1 MESKIICPHRKFSD
15 WKFWLGFCLSILI
28 VTFPQSRTQAQESK
42 PVLIRIAV
50 FQDLKE
56 FKLSIKG
63 EFQIAELSTGRVLF
77 TAKNLNESIVKDLP
91 DGIQIGSQK
100 YSENKIAIT
109 SFYEA
114 VIYIN
119 RQRFRGAINLIHTP
133 DKKLLVVNVV
143 DLEDYVKGVLY
154 HEVSHR
160 WPIEA
165 LKAQA
170 VAARTYALY
179 RMKSSKDKDFDLTN
193 DIYSQ
198 VYGGKNS
205 ERYRSNL
212 AVEGTR
218 KKILT
223 FQGKILP
230 AYFHAAC
237 AGHTEDVSELWKE
250 DLLPLKGVKCPFCV
264 NSPHYRWKKNFRSK
278 DVQDK
283 LNKNGYPIGLIQ
295 DIRVQERNPGG
306 RVRLLKITARDGQTV
321 LISGKDFRNIVG
333 PNDIRSNNYEVI
345 MVGYYFDLLGY
356 GWGHGV
362 GLCQWGAFEMARQRY
377 KYDDILGFYY
387 PAVKIQSLSQI
398 KE

>member
-1 MESKIICPHRKFSD
+1 MCIDQKISD
-15 WKFWLGFCLSILI
+15 WKFWLGFCFSIFILG
-28 VTFPQSRTQAQESK
+28 FPESWAQPQEPK
-42 PVLIRIAV
+42 TVLVRIAV
-50 FQDLKE
+50 FQDLNE

-63 EFQIAELSTGRVLF
+63 EFQIVELSTGRILF
-77 TAKNLNESIVKDLP
+77 TAKNLNESVVKNLP

-100 YSENKIAIT
+100 YSESKITIT
-109 SFYEA
+109 PLYEA
-114 VIYIN
+114 TIYIN
-119 RQRFRGAINLIHTP
+119 RQRFRGIMNVVRIP
-133 DKKLLVVNVV
+133 EKGLLVINVV

-154 HEVSHR
+154 HEVSPR
-160 WPIEA
+160 WPIAA

-170 VAARTYALY
+170 VAARTYAFY
-179 RMKSSKDKDFDLTN
+179 RMESSKDKDFDLTN

-205 ERYRSNL
+205 ERYRTNL
-212 AVEGTR
+212 AVEETR
-218 KKILT
+218 KKVLT

-264 NSPHYRWKKNFRSK
+264 NSPHYRWKKNFRLK

-283 LNKNGYPIGLIQ
+283 LNSRGYNIGLIEK
-295 DIRVQERNPGG
+295 ISVLERNRSG
-306 RVRLLKITARDGQTV
+306 RIRQLKITTRDGHTV
-321 LISGKDFRNIVG
+321 MISGKDFREIIG

-345 MVGYYFDLLGY
+345 MFGYYFDLLGY

-362 GLCQWGAFEMARQRY
+362 GLCQWGAFEMAREHY
-377 KYDDILGFYY
+377 KYEDILKFYY
-387 PAVKIQSLSQI
+387 PGTMIQDYSQAGNAAP
-398 KE
+398 

>member
-1 MESKIICPHRKFSD
+1 MRLDQKKSH
-15 WKFWLGFCLSILI
+15 WNFWLGFCFSIFILS
-28 VTFPQSRTQAQESK
+28 FPKSWAQPQETK
-42 PVLIRIAV
+42 PVLVRIAV
-50 FQDLKE
+50 FQDLNE
-56 FKLSIKG
+56 FKLSIRG
-63 EFQIAELSTGRVLF
+63 EFQITELSTGRILSS
-77 TAKNLNESIVKDLP
+77 AKNLNGSVVRNLP

-100 YSENKIAIT
+100 YFENKIAIT
-109 SFYEA
+109 PFYEA
-114 VIYIN
+114 MIYIN

-154 HEVSHR
+154 HEVSPR

-179 RMKSSKDKDFDLTN
+179 RMQNSKDKDFDLTN

-205 ERYRSNL
+205 ERYRTNL

-237 AGHTEDVSELWKE
+237 AGRTEDVSELWKE
-250 DLLPLKGVKCPFCV
+250 DLLPLKGVRCPFCV
-264 NSPHYRWKKNFRSK
+264 NSVHYRWKNNFRSK

-295 DIRVQERNPGG
+295 DIRVQERNSSG
-306 RVRLLKITARDGQTV
+306 RIRRLKITARDGQI
-321 LISGKDFRNIVG
+321 LFISGKDFRNIVG
-333 PNDIRSNNYEVI
+333 PNDIRSNNYDVV
-345 MVGYYFDLLGY
+345 MFGYYFDLLGY

-362 GLCQWGAFEMARQRY
+362 GLCQWGAFQMARERY
-377 KYDDILGFYY
+377 QYEDILKFYY
-387 PAVKIQSLSQI
+387 PGAKIEDYSQT
-398 KE
+398 ESALP